1 MIVKQREKPDY
12 VEKVEVLLG
21 RVPEQHPALLE
32 IRPELSHAGL
42 QGELNVGFYVKES
55 LQLDTKVVHDLRLR
69 ADTGSLFE
77 MDTFVATKQFALI
90 FETKNYSID
99 PPDEKIS
106 NLLLYPSE
114 IPAKIN
120 YISIYNPTNF
130 PDWVL
135 CSRKN
140 TSRCIQ
146 M

>member
-77 MDTFVATKQFALI
+77 MDTFVATK
-90 FETKNYSID
+90 
-99 PPDEKIS
+99 
-106 NLLLYPSE
+106 
-114 IPAKIN
+114 
-120 YISIYNPTNF
+120 
-130 PDWVL
+130 
-135 CSRKN
+135 
-140 TSRCIQ
+140 
-146 M
+146 

>member
-32 IRPELSHAGL
+32 IRSELSHAGL

-69 ADTGSLFE
+69 ADTRSFFE

-90 FETKNYSID
+90 FETKNYAGLIKYGSQSRQIVRND
-99 PPDEKIS
+99 K
-106 NLLLYPSE
+106 
-114 IPAKIN
+114 
-120 YISIYNPTNF
+120 
-130 PDWVL
+130 VL
-135 CSRKN
+135 PNRFTQVWRQQDKF
-140 TSRCIQ
+140 R
-146 M
+146 